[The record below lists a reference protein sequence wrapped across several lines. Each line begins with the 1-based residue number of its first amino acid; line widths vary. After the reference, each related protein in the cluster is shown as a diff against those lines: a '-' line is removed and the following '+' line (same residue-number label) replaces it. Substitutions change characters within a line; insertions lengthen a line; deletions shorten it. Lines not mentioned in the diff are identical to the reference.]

1 MTCLTRVTL
10 ACVADG
16 PAIWL
21 RFGRPMHEDDP
32 DAGLRHV
39 YFAAGT
45 TFARME
51 CHAPDRRR
59 LAVLR
64 AAGPGERVLRI
75 AGIEPGA
82 QLLLYATTATRTE
95 QALQALAAIDAQ
107 RIPLD
112 EVSEDYWRV
121 LHQRLVAGIAPPVY
135 TAAEH
140 AAMCQRRGLRP

>member
-10 ACVADG
+10 ACAPEG
-16 PAIWL
+16 PAAWL

-32 DAGLRHV
+32 DADRRHV
-39 YFAAGT
+39 YFAAGAV
-45 TFARME
+45 FARME

-82 QLLLYATTATRTE
+82 QLLLYATTTARTE
-95 QALQALAAIDAQ
+95 QTLQAFAAIEAQ
-107 RIPLD
+107 HIPLD

-121 LHQRLVAGIAPPVY
+121 LHQRLVAGVAPPAY

-140 AAMCQRRGLRP
+140 AAMRQRRGLPA

>member
-1 MTCLTRVTL
+1 MICLTRVTL
-10 ACVADG
+10 ASVAGG

-21 RFGRPMHEDDP
+21 RFGRPMYEDDP

-51 CHAPDRRR
+51 CHAPDCRR

-82 QLLLYATTATRTE
+82 QVLLYATTTARTE
-95 QALQALAAIDAQ
+95 QALQAFVAIDAQ
-107 RIPLD
+107 GIPLD
-112 EVSEDYWRV
+112 EVNEDYWRV
-121 LHQRLVAGIAPPVY
+121 LHQRLITGIAPPAY

-140 AAMCQRRGLRP
+140 TAVRQRRGLRP

>member
-10 ACVADG
+10 DRAPEG
-16 PAIWL
+16 PAAWL

-32 DAGLRHV
+32 DADRRCV
-39 YFAAGT
+39 YFAAGAV
-45 TFARME
+45 FARME
-51 CHAPDRRR
+51 RYAPDRRR

-75 AGIEPGA
+75 AGVEPGA
-82 QLLLYATTATRTE
+82 QLLLYVTTIARTE
-95 QALQALAAIDAQ
+95 QALQAFAAIEAQ
-107 RIPLD
+107 QIPLD

-121 LHQRLVAGIAPPVY
+121 LHQRLVAGVAPPTY

-140 AAMCQRRGLRP
+140 AAMRQRRGLPA